1 MDLPRIKIDFLSG
14 QLGKVGTSSDGLV
27 AILCGATAVKKTFE
41 LGKAYEL
48 RGFAELEK
56 LGVTTENNPR
66 LTKHVKEFYAQAKD
80 GTKVVICGVDK
91 ARTLTE
97 ICEKEQGELR
107 TLIEGKNGEL
117 RAVFIGL
124 DSAEVGQPTEG
135 LSADVFTA
143 LPKAQAVAEWAT
155 EQLYAPLFVVLE
167 GRGYTTGEGLRD
179 LTKETHNR
187 VAVLVGDTEANSV
200 GSALGILAGRVASVP
215 VQRNVG
221 RVRDGALK
229 VDAFYLGADAVEQ
242 KNTAVMNLHEKGYIT
257 LRKYVGRTGYFFTD
271 DYLATSYKDDY
282 SGIAPRR
289 VIDKAYRIAYDA
301 LLDNLLDEISLNE
314 DGTMQPAVVKSWQQ
328 SVENAIN
335 MGMTANGELS
345 AMEGDACKCYIDET
359 QNIASTSR
367 IEMTLLVRP
376 HGYAR
381 YIDVAL
387 GFNVSSANA
396 E

>member
-1 MDLPRIKIDFLSG
+1 MDLPKIKIEFLNG

-48 RGFAELEK
+48 RSFAELEK
-56 LGVTTENNPR
+56 LGITAENNPR

-80 GTKVVICGVDK
+80 GTKVVICGVEK

-107 TLIEGKNGEL
+107 TLVEGKNGEL

-124 DSAEVGQPTEG
+124 DSTEVGQTTEG

-143 LPKAQAVAEWAT
+143 LPQAQAVAEWAT
-155 EQLYAPLFVVLE
+155 EQLYAPLFVVLD

-200 GSALGILAGRVASVP
+200 GSALGVLAGRVASVP

-229 VDAFYLGADAVEQ
+229 VEAFYLGADAIEE
-242 KNTAVMNLHEKGYIT
+242 KNTAVMRLHEKGYIT

-271 DYLATSYKDDY
+271 DRLASSDTDDY
-282 SGIAPRR
+282 NGIAPRR
-289 VIDKAYRIAYDA
+289 VIDKAYRIAYDT
-301 LLDNLLDEISLNE
+301 LLENMLDEIDLNE
-314 DGTMQPAVVKSWQQ
+314 DGTMQVALAKSWQQ
-328 SVENAIN
+328 GVENAIN
-335 MGMTANGELS
+335 TAMTANGELS
-345 AMEGDACKCYIDET
+345 ASDGSGCECFIDET
-359 QNIASTSR
+359 QNIASSSR
-367 IEMTLLVRP
+367 IEVTLRVRP

-387 GFNVSSANA
+387 GFNVSTSN